1 MPPLLKAC
9 LNGSRTRQEHPA
21 IPRTPDELAA
31 DGRAA
36 VEAGAK
42 ILHLHPYDATGA
54 ETLAAEPCALTLRAV
69 RAACP
74 GIPISLSTSADIEP
88 DPRRRSS

>member
-54 ETLAAEPCALTLRAV
+54 ETLAAEPFQGLL
-69 RAACP
+69 CP
-74 GIPISLSTSADIEP
+74 SRICPSRSDSANICTASVVE
-88 DPRRRSS
+88 RRTTVW